1 MVADRFVVNK
11 PLPEAPMASSNP
23 KLLAPSVKLAP
34 ALLSARVLDVDRLP
48 DGKYTYR
55 VEVIP
60 TPARA
65 RRIDVTSIP
74 PSARSYHIRR
84 RYEDFVFFHTLLV
97 EKVRKESKKA
107 PGPRELV
114 TSFQAAVIGESRMDE
129 RPSLDSGHLRGL
141 SYGGPLYGPNARNS
155 SILSQ
160 LPSLPKR
167 RMFTTRVVAEER
179 LPHLDGYVRELF
191 MVLPKKLARSLIISE
206 FFGLWQGDY
215 AINTNQSMIHDYE
228 KSGAGG
234 TTERGN
240 SAPPVV
246 RRTSSK
252 EKGTHGPARTLRKED
267 LRVTLGFAVGAGL
280 DLPLDEAWLRPV
292 EARRMSRAFIATTG
306 SKGLNSPKKS
316 LPDAKNDDLS
326 SAESFEELYNAIAEA
341 VHKGTQGTFDPTSKK
356 GLDMVSAY
364 KRLSTFNTNFQ
375 QPVIDID
382 IFGSQK
388 QSKALKQR
396 ESWLVQESA
405 RQFLDA
411 VLPAGNFPPPVPV
424 IPVGYRGQ
432 KPSDTIPL
440 PPPRRHI
447 MQQSQS
453 NGTLTRNISP
463 HTNPPRS
470 SSPLPSPPTPE
481 KTSRGGSKSP
491 TNPRGPNNFVA
502 DSVGKVFETAGV
514 NYYPVPTKYG
524 SPPPTP
530 TISINGTLRR
540 DDGRRN
546 GTMGREGWSGGFGV
560 DTISDR
566 EKITISERTTSM
578 DRRPRSPAAPTDS
591 PPSFGS
597 ISGANGSK
605 LSSPKE
611 LPSPSQLTSEK
622 PFSRTVQRRVE
633 SVDVPPKDVVT
644 PRSQPYETTR
654 QLLAPF
660 QRMERRRR
668 SRILEVVEEEE
679 DEAAAEWKKRLSR
692 RSSIDVLLPN
702 GPKKENFGNGAGQEL
717 GRERRPN
724 VYNVEHR
731 RRSGIHALVAAG
743 GDDLPRTRWATV
755 RRPDLDTI
763 RNREGGLERG
773 TTTFAPRAGGSML
786 VGRSLMRSHT
796 LSENSRA
803 DVESRFVHIKCVVT
817 ERNLRVHPDDDRE
830 EYDDDEEEEAKHT
843 IMIKLSRNTS
853 FDVLLQKLEE
863 KFRLFLVQTS
873 AVEAHHA
880 KVLRSSNDNAAAE
893 TAAKVLGERLASIV
907 VEHLAYRDEENEDI
921 SIVDEESWAICL
933 AEHEAKPRIALAATA
948 SSRPRGPKPASRKPN
963 RWDVVLEEEEQDEG
977 SGRARND
984 DDFSTRQS
992 EEIMA
997 PLRRAFGVEKYEWSS
1012 GSRSAPRDSVPRRP
1026 PPPPPPE
1033 ISMGSRTLPR
1043 GPNRS
1048 PSDLA
1053 LARERFGNMRVESN
1067 SPSSPLTPLTRAPS
1081 NASVKSANMG
1091 SGPSSPLMPVE
1102 RALSNGSSSSN
1113 NAKSP
1118 STSMQ
1123 PISPATGNSS
1133 AAGAMLEGLKR
1144 RLGSLKIK
1152 PVFDDTLNPLRS
1164 APVPGS
1170 NSSPPS
1176 TTTIQISAPLNVPM
1190 INRRDLVPIQ
1200 RDNSSDSRDYAR
1212 NDEPTEWKGTGSLGR
1227 QWSNAKSS
1235 GSTGFN
1241 GGTSGGAAQRM
1252 WSNTGSE
1259 DTSRPQKPFGGYA
1272 FGGFSGPKEERGYPK
1287 GPRGNQ
1293 SRDDPYDYIDD
1304 AASDRSL
1311 RSNLWN

>member
-1 MVADRFVVNK
+1 MGSDRFIVNK
-11 PLPEAPMASSNP
+11 PLPQAPMASSNP
-23 KLLAPSVKLAP
+23 KVLAPSVKLAP
-34 ALLSARVLDVDRLP
+34 ALLSARVLEVDRLA

-60 TPARA
+60 TPART
-65 RRIDVTSIP
+65 RRIDITNIP

-97 EKVRKESKKA
+97 EKVRKEASKA
-107 PGPRELV
+107 PGPRDSV
-114 TSFQAAVIGESRMDE
+114 TSFQAAVIGESRMEE
-129 RPSLDSGHLRGL
+129 RPSLDSGPLRGL

-167 RMFTTRVVAEER
+167 RMFTTRAVAEER
-179 LPHLDGYVRELF
+179 LPQLDAYVRELF
-191 MVLPKKLARSLIISE
+191 MVLPKKIARSLIISE

-215 AINTNQSMIHDYE
+215 AINTNQSMILGYE
-228 KSGAGG
+228 KSGPGG
-234 TTERGN
+234 TNERGN
-240 SAPPVV
+240 SAPPPVV

-252 EKGTHGPARTLRKED
+252 EKGTLGPARTLRKED
-267 LRVTLGFAVGAGL
+267 LRMTLGFAVGAGL

-316 LPDAKNDDLS
+316 LPDTKTDDLS

-356 GLDMVSAY
+356 GMDMVSAY

-375 QPVIDID
+375 QPVLDID
-382 IFGSQK
+382 IFGSQ
-388 QSKALKQR
+388 SKARKQR

-411 VLPAGNFPPPVPV
+411 VLPAGIAPPVPAV
-424 IPVGYRGQ
+424 PATYRRQ
-432 KPSDTIPL
+432 KAADPIPL

-447 MQQSQS
+447 PQQSQS
-453 NGTLTRNISP
+453 NGTLTRNVSP
-463 HTNPPRS
+463 LPTPPRS

-502 DSVGKVFETAGV
+502 DSVGNVFETDGV
-514 NYYPVPTKYG
+514 NYYPVATKYG
-524 SPPPTP
+524 TPPPTP
-530 TISINGTLRR
+530 ANGVNGTLRR
-540 DDGRRN
+540 DEARRN
-546 GTMGREGWSGGFGV
+546 GTLGRDGSSGGFGV
-560 DTISDR
+560 DTGS
-566 EKITISERTTSM
+566 ENITVSERTTSM
-578 DRRPRSPAAPTDS
+578 DRRPHSPATPTDS
-591 PPSFGS
+591 PSTFGS
-597 ISGANGSK
+597 ISRANGSK

-611 LPSPSQLTSEK
+611 LPSPSPLTKDK
-622 PFSRTVQRRVE
+622 PFTRTVQRRIDNAE
-633 SVDVPPKDVVT
+633 VPPEDVVT
-644 PRSQPYETTR
+644 PGSLPFETTR

-668 SRILEVVEEEE
+668 SRLLEVVEEEE

-702 GPKKENFGNGAGQEL
+702 GPNKGSFGNGTGQEMS
-717 GRERRPN
+717 RERRPS

-731 RRSGIHALVAAG
+731 RRSGVHALVAAG

-755 RRPDLDTI
+755 RRPDLDAI
-763 RNREGGLERG
+763 RKREGGLERG

-817 ERNLRVHPDDDRE
+817 ERNLRVHPDDDRDE
-830 EYDDDEEEEAKHT
+830 NDEDEEEEAKHT
-843 IMIKLSRNTS
+843 IMVKLSRNTS

-893 TAAKVLGERLASIV
+893 AAAKVLGERLASIV
-907 VEHLAYRDEENEDI
+907 VEHVTYRDEEDEDI

-933 AEHEAKPRIALAATA
+933 AEHEVKPRIVLAAIA
-948 SSRPRGPKPASRKPN
+948 SSRPRGYKQQAPRKLN
-963 RWDVVLEEEEQDEG
+963 RWDVVMEEPEQDEG
-977 SGRARND
+977 FGRLRNE
-984 DDFSTRQS
+984 DDFSNRQS
-992 EEIMA
+992 DEIMA
-997 PLRRAFGVEKYEWSS
+997 PLRRAFGVESDEWSS
-1012 GSRSAPRDSVPRRP
+1012 GSRSAPRDSVPRHP

-1033 ISMGSRTLPR
+1033 KSMGSRPIPR

-1048 PSDLA
+1048 ASDPA
-1053 LARERFGNMRVESN
+1053 LVRERFGNLRVESN
-1067 SPSSPLTPLTRAPS
+1067 GPSSPLTPLTRAPS
-1081 NASVKSANMG
+1081 NASVKNANMG
-1091 SGPSSPLMPVE
+1091 SGSSSPLMPIE
-1102 RALSNGSSSSN
+1102 RALSNGSASSN
-1113 NAKSP
+1113 NSKSP

-1123 PISPATGNSS
+1123 PVSPATGNSS

-1152 PVFDDTLNPLRS
+1152 PVFDDNANPLRS

-1170 NSSPPS
+1170 NPSPPF
-1176 TTTIQISAPLNVPM
+1176 TTTIQISAPLNVPV

-1200 RDNSSDSRDYAR
+1200 RDNGSDGRDYVR
-1212 NDEPTEWKGTGSLGR
+1212 NGEPTEWKGTGSLGR
-1227 QWSNAKSS
+1227 NWSNATSS
-1235 GSTGFN
+1235 VSTAFN
-1241 GGTSGGAAQRM
+1241 NGTSGGAAQRM

-1259 DTSRPQKPFGGYA
+1259 DNSRPAKTFGGYA
-1272 FGGFSGPKEERGYPK
+1272 FGGFGGRKEEHPK
-1287 GPRGNQ
+1287 GPRGYQ
-1293 SRDDPYDYIDD
+1293 SRDDPYDSIDD

-1311 RSNLWN
+1311 RTNSWY